1 MSLIFYSKSKNPDAR
16 YLSNFT
22 IFEEGYLVIEP
33 DIFSTP
39 NNILKNKKF
48 PSIEHAFQG
57 YKLAIS
63 NASEKII
70 DDLIKTTDAKIVKQM
85 GGKTFFKNNNLVLDI
100 PKWNNMSDKFLRY
113 LVRQRLH
120 VDDKYKNIV
129 QSCVKNNIKLYH
141 FDRAGEKSRHGGYFQ
156 KSTGNWVGKNLL
168 SKIIVE
174 EYLLY

>member
-1 MSLIFYSKSKNPDAR
+1 MFP
-16 YLSNFT
+16 
-22 IFEEGYLVIEP
+22 
-33 DIFSTP
+33 TP
-39 NNILKNKKF
+39 NNILKNKNF

-63 NASEKII
+63 NVYI
-70 DDLIKTTDAKIVKQM
+70 DDLIETTDAKIVKQM
-85 GGKTFFKNNNLVLDI
+85 GGKTFFLKNNLVLDI

-120 VDDKYKNIV
+120 VDDKYRNII

-141 FDRAGEKSRHGGYFQ
+141 FDRAGEESGYGGYFQ
-156 KSTGNWVGKNLL
+156 KSTGTWVGKNLL
-168 SKIIVE
+168 SKKIVE